1 MVSNGLTSAYTNV
14 TSGSPEASGTSAVA
28 ALSFAAS
35 AVVSAAAVVAA
46 SVAAGTMIKNKI
58 SEKNK
63 KNKKEKGL
71 YYTVSLEDLYNSYDD
86 KTLSEE
92 EMINEIKK
100 ESSL

>member
-1 MVSNGLTSAYTNV
+1 MAGKNGKKIFL
-14 TSGSPEASGTSAVA
+14 G
-28 ALSFAAS
+28 ALSAI
-35 AVVSAAAVVAA
+35 AA

-58 SEKNK
+58 SE

-86 KTLSEE
+86 NTLSEE

>member
-1 MVSNGLTSAYTNV
+1 MSGENGKKIFL
-14 TSGSPEASGTSAVA
+14 G
-28 ALSFAAS
+28 ALS
-35 AVVSAAAVVAA
+35 VIAA

-58 SEKNK
+58 SE

-100 ESSL
+100 EGSL

>member
-1 MVSNGLTSAYTNV
+1 MAGKNGKKIFL
-14 TSGSPEASGTSAVA
+14 G
-28 ALSFAAS
+28 ALSAI
-35 AVVSAAAVVAA
+35 AA

-58 SEKNK
+58 SE

-92 EMINEIKK
+92 EMIKENKK

>member
-1 MVSNGLTSAYTNV
+1 MPGKNGKKIFL
-14 TSGSPEASGTSAVA
+14 G
-28 ALSFAAS
+28 ALSAI
-35 AVVSAAAVVAA
+35 AA

-58 SEKNK
+58 SE

-71 YYTVSLEDLYNSYDD
+71 YYTVSLEDLYNSYND

>member
-1 MVSNGLTSAYTNV
+1 MSGENGKKIFL
-14 TSGSPEASGTSAVA
+14 G
-28 ALSFAAS
+28 ALSAI
-35 AVVSAAAVVAA
+35 AA

-63 KNKKEKGL
+63 KEKGL
-71 YYTVSLEDLYNSYDD
+71 YYTVSLDDLYNSYDD

>member
-1 MVSNGLTSAYTNV
+1 MTGKNGKKIFL
-14 TSGSPEASGTSAVA
+14 G
-28 ALSFAAS
+28 ALSAI
-35 AVVSAAAVVAA
+35 AA
-46 SVAAGTMIKNKI
+46 SVAAGTMIKNKV
-58 SEKNK
+58 SE

-71 YYTVSLEDLYNSYDD
+71 YYTVSLDDLYNSYDD

>member
-1 MVSNGLTSAYTNV
+1 MSGKNGKKILI
-14 TSGSPEASGTSAVA
+14 G
-28 ALSFAAS
+28 ALSAI
-35 AVVSAAAVVAA
+35 AA
-46 SVAAGTMIKNKI
+46 SVAAGTMIKNKV

-63 KNKKEKGL
+63 KNKKNTKEKGL
-71 YYTVSLEDLYNSYDD
+71 YYTVSLDDLYNSYDD

>member
-1 MVSNGLTSAYTNV
+1 
-14 TSGSPEASGTSAVA
+14 
-28 ALSFAAS
+28 
-35 AVVSAAAVVAA
+35 
-46 SVAAGTMIKNKI
+46 MIKNKI
-58 SEKNK
+58 SE

-92 EMINEIKK
+92 ELINEIKK

>member
-1 MVSNGLTSAYTNV
+1 MSGENGKKIFLGEISV
-14 TSGSPEASGTSAVA
+14 I
-28 ALSFAAS
+28 
-35 AVVSAAAVVAA
+35 AA

>member
-1 MVSNGLTSAYTNV
+1 MSGENGKKIFL
-14 TSGSPEASGTSAVA
+14 G
-28 ALSFAAS
+28 ALSAI
-35 AVVSAAAVVAA
+35 AA

-58 SEKNK
+58 SE

>member
-1 MVSNGLTSAYTNV
+1 MSGKNGKKILI
-14 TSGSPEASGTSAVA
+14 G
-28 ALSFAAS
+28 ALSAI
-35 AVVSAAAVVAA
+35 AA
-46 SVAAGTMIKNKI
+46 SVAAGTMIKNKV

-63 KNKKEKGL
+63 KKKGL
-71 YYTVSLEDLYNSYDD
+71 YYTVSLDDLYNSYDD

>member
-1 MVSNGLTSAYTNV
+1 MAEKNGKKIFL
-14 TSGSPEASGTSAVA
+14 G
-28 ALSFAAS
+28 ALSAI
-35 AVVSAAAVVAA
+35 AA

-58 SEKNK
+58 SE

>member
-1 MVSNGLTSAYTNV
+1 MAGKNGKKIFL
-14 TSGSPEASGTSAVA
+14 G
-28 ALSFAAS
+28 ALSAIAAS
-35 AVVSAAAVVAA
+35 I
-46 SVAAGTMIKNKI
+46 AAGTMIKNKI
-58 SEKNK
+58 SE

>member
-1 MVSNGLTSAYTNV
+1 MAGKNGNKIFL
-14 TSGSPEASGTSAVA
+14 G
-28 ALSFAAS
+28 ALSAK
-35 AVVSAAAVVAA
+35 AA

-58 SEKNK
+58 SE

>member
-1 MVSNGLTSAYTNV
+1 MAGKNGKKIFL
-14 TSGSPEASGTSAVA
+14 G
-28 ALSFAAS
+28 ALSAI
-35 AVVSAAAVVAA
+35 AA

-63 KNKKEKGL
+63 KEKGL
-71 YYTVSLEDLYNSYDD
+71 YYTVSLEELYNSYDD

>member
-1 MVSNGLTSAYTNV
+1 MAGKNGKKIFL
-14 TSGSPEASGTSAVA
+14 G
-28 ALSFAAS
+28 ALSAI
-35 AVVSAAAVVAA
+35 AA

-58 SEKNK
+58 SE

-71 YYTVSLEDLYNSYDD
+71 YYTVSLEDLYNSYDN

>member
-1 MVSNGLTSAYTNV
+1 MAGENGKKIFL
-14 TSGSPEASGTSAVA
+14 G
-28 ALSFAAS
+28 ALSAI
-35 AVVSAAAVVAA
+35 AA

-58 SEKNK
+58 SE

>member
-1 MVSNGLTSAYTNV
+1 MAGKNGKKIFL
-14 TSGSPEASGTSAVA
+14 G
-28 ALSFAAS
+28 ALSAI
-35 AVVSAAAVVAA
+35 AA

-58 SEKNK
+58 SE

-86 KTLSEE
+86 KTLNEE

>member
-1 MVSNGLTSAYTNV
+1 MPGNNGKKIFL
-14 TSGSPEASGTSAVA
+14 G
-28 ALSFAAS
+28 ALSAI
-35 AVVSAAAVVAA
+35 AA

-86 KTLSEE
+86 KTLSED
-92 EMINEIKK
+92 EMLNEIKK
-100 ESSL
+100 ES

>member
-1 MVSNGLTSAYTNV
+1 MPGKNGKKIFL
-14 TSGSPEASGTSAVA
+14 G
-28 ALSFAAS
+28 ALS
-35 AVVSAAAVVAA
+35 VIAA

-58 SEKNK
+58 SE

>member
-1 MVSNGLTSAYTNV
+1 MTGKNGKKIFL
-14 TSGSPEASGTSAVA
+14 G
-28 ALSFAAS
+28 ALSAI
-35 AVVSAAAVVAA
+35 AA
-46 SVAAGTMIKNKI
+46 SVAAGTKIKNKI
-58 SEKNK
+58 SE

>member
-1 MVSNGLTSAYTNV
+1 MAGKNGKKIFL
-14 TSGSPEASGTSAVA
+14 G
-28 ALSFAAS
+28 ALSAI
-35 AVVSAAAVVAA
+35 AA

-63 KNKKEKGL
+63 KEKGL
-71 YYTVSLEDLYNSYDD
+71 YYTVSLDDLYNSYDD

>member
-1 MVSNGLTSAYTNV
+1 
-14 TSGSPEASGTSAVA
+14 
-28 ALSFAAS
+28 
-35 AVVSAAAVVAA
+35 
-46 SVAAGTMIKNKI
+46 MIKNKV

-71 YYTVSLEDLYNSYDD
+71 YYTVSLDDLYNSYDD

>member
-1 MVSNGLTSAYTNV
+1 MAEKNGKKILL
-14 TSGSPEASGTSAVA
+14 G
-28 ALSFAAS
+28 ALSAI
-35 AVVSAAAVVAA
+35 AA

-58 SEKNK
+58 SE

>member
-1 MVSNGLTSAYTNV
+1 MSGKNGKKILI
-14 TSGSPEASGTSAVA
+14 G
-28 ALSFAAS
+28 ALSAI
-35 AVVSAAAVVAA
+35 AA
-46 SVAAGTMIKNKI
+46 SVAAGTMIKNKV

-71 YYTVSLEDLYNSYDD
+71 YYTVSLDDSYNSYDD

>member
-1 MVSNGLTSAYTNV
+1 MSGKNGKKILI
-14 TSGSPEASGTSAVA
+14 G
-28 ALSFAAS
+28 ALSAI
-35 AVVSAAAVVAA
+35 AA
-46 SVAAGTMIKNKI
+46 SVAAGTMIKNKV
-58 SEKNK
+58 SE

-71 YYTVSLEDLYNSYDD
+71 YYTVSLDDLYNSYDD

>member
-1 MVSNGLTSAYTNV
+1 MAGKNGKRFFR
-14 TSGSPEASGTSAVA
+14 
-28 ALSFAAS
+28 ALSAI
-35 AVVSAAAVVAA
+35 AA

-58 SEKNK
+58 SEK

-71 YYTVSLEDLYNSYDD
+71 YYTVSLKIYTISYDD

-100 ESSL
+100 KVHFKK